1 MPRNGKPF
9 DRYGQQGGQP
19 QPHERQNAAFARCHL
34 AAQVGSVPA
43 GEYLPDCVRAAGY
56 SDWCAVKTPG
66 TIGVIPDCYRGSSL
80 LTRWRDAIR

>member
-1 MPRNGKPF
+1 MSVSCTALIIGLSTIITGESR
-9 DRYGQQGGQP
+9 
-19 QPHERQNAAFARCHL
+19 NAAFARCHL